1 MFYVEEL
8 TWRNLDIWLAF
19 GYCFFVLYYSI
30 ITILE
35 IRSVWRRKTRLAEQ
49 KEMFE
54 DEDEFNRK
62 RLNYS

>member
-8 TWRNLDIWLAF
+8 TWRNLDIWLAL